1 MPWLGAV
8 AVKFTVRFWTIKVV
22 TSFAGVK
29 AMVWSLYE
37 AVEAEDRSLSDI
49 DVVEVLVEVLLLWS
63 LAGSIEVEA
72 WEEVA
77 VLEPSL
83 PEVLSLSGK

>member
-1 MPWLGAV
+1 M
-8 AVKFTVRFWTIKVV
+8 V

-49 DVVEVLVEVLLLWS
+49 DVVEVLVEVLLL
-63 LAGSIEVEA
+63 
-72 WEEVA
+72 
-77 VLEPSL
+77 
-83 PEVLSLSGK
+83 